1 MIKILFIFLLCL
13 NLFAQTIHFK
23 ESKYIDA
30 LDASTKKTGYITFKK
45 EAIETSYENSDE
57 VLLFQED
64 TLFIKKKDETIE
76 IDLNRDMP
84 KKIYYTLLEAIYL
97 GDISNLELYFEI
109 EQKDNEIFLTPKSIV
124 ANYVKNIN
132 YKKSKKLEYLHINM
146 LNNDRISIEQI
157 D

>member
-1 MIKILFIFLLCL
+1 MIKILFFTLFSI
-13 NLFAQTIHFK
+13 NIFAQTIHFK

-30 LDASTKKTGYITFKK
+30 LNASTKKTGYITFKE
-45 EAIETSYENSDE
+45 EAIETSYENSSE

-97 GDISNLELYFEI
+97 DDISNLKLYFEI
-109 EQKDNEIFLTPKSIV
+109 EQKNSEIFLTPKSIV
-124 ANYVKNIN
+124 ANYVKNIS
-132 YKKSKKLEYLHINM
+132 YKKTTKLEYLHINM

>member
-1 MIKILFIFLLCL
+1 MIKALFLTLFAI
-13 NLFAQTIHFK
+13 NIFAQTIHFE

-30 LDASTKKTGYITFKK
+30 LDTSTKKTGYINFK
-45 EAIETSYENSDE
+45 EDSIETSYENSDE

-64 TLFIKKKDETIE
+64 TLFIKKKDETVE

-97 GDISNLELYFEI
+97 DDISNLELYFEI
-109 EQKDNEIFLTPKSIV
+109 EQKNDEVFLKPKSIV
-124 ANYVKNIN
+124 ANYIKSIN
-132 YKKSKKLEYLHINM
+132 YKKNKKLEYLHINM